1 MARARVRSDLGVYSI
16 SVASE
21 LSEVGLQTLRLYERR
36 DLIRPQRTAGGT
48 RRYSEDDITRIRRIT
63 ELVAE
68 GVNLHGVDRILTLE
82 DECADLRA
90 QLEACRADT
99 EQEADTE

>member
-1 MARARVRSDLGVYSI
+1 MTDSHRVRSDLGVYSI

-36 DLIRPQRTAGGT
+36 NLIRPHRTAGGT
-48 RRYSEDDITRIRRIT
+48 RRYSENDIARIRRIT
-63 ELVAE
+63 ELVAT
-68 GVNLHGVDRILTLE
+68 GVKLPGVDRILSLE

-90 QLEACRADT
+90 QLDTCRAGA
-99 EQEADTE
+99 E

>member
-1 MARARVRSDLGVYSI
+1 MTESHRVRSDLGVYSI

-36 DLIRPQRTAGGT
+36 QLIRPQRTAGGT

-63 ELVAE
+63 ELVAT
-68 GVNLHGVDRILTLE
+68 GVNLPGVDRILALE
-82 DECADLRA
+82 DECAELRT
-90 QLEACRADT
+90 QLELCRSA
-99 EQEADTE
+99 Q